1 MSLGITIYRMI
12 PPGLSNENKSPVPLP
27 FFLAFDAGAFYNH
40 PYRSRMH
47 RSFGQDE
54 GTVRDMNR
62 TSIVEEFEELLNVGI
77 ALSSVRDL
85 EKLLDLILKEARR
98 LTRAD
103 AGTLYLVKGD
113 KLVFKVSQCQ
123 SLIERWGEE
132 RMRKMYQSL
141 EMPISRDSIA
151 GYAVLTKKVLNIQ
164 NVQEI
169 PQGSSFRYNPDWDE
183 RANYATQ
190 SMMVVPILNRKDE
203 VVGVLQLINALEGRR
218 VVPFLAENEKLASSL
233 ASQAAVA
240 IENAELTEDLK
251 QAHLDTIFRLG
262 VAAEYRDR
270 ETANH
275 IKRMSHYCAQI
286 GEGLGWADEDVN
298 MILWSSL
305 MHDVGKLGIPDA
317 ILQKPGRLTP
327 EERRLMEFHTIIG
340 GNILKGSEAAVL
352 QQSRIVALTHH
363 EKFDGTGYP
372 QGLKGEEIPLAG
384 RITILA
390 DVFDALSSK
399 RVYKEAL
406 TEEEVLCILA
416 EGQGT
421 FFDPTILDIFLKRM
435 EAMRE
440 IRARFT
446 DRDEDFS
453 KFRNLDHL
461 VIEEEG
467 TPQPASLKRP

>member
-1 MSLGITIYRMI
+1 MR
-12 PPGLSNENKSPVPLP
+12 
-27 FFLAFDAGAFYNH
+27 
-40 PYRSRMH
+40 
-47 RSFGQDE
+47 RSFGRDE
-54 GTVRDMNR
+54 GTMRDTNR
-62 TSIVEEFEELLNVGI
+62 TSIVEDFEELLNVGI
-77 ALSSVRDL
+77 ALSSVHDL

-113 KLVFKVSQCQ
+113 QLTFKVSQCQ

-132 RMRKMYQSL
+132 RMRRMYQSL

-151 GYAVLTKKVLNIQ
+151 GYAALTKKVLNIQ
-164 NVQEI
+164 NVKEI

-183 RANYATQ
+183 RADYATQ
-190 SMMVVPILNRKDE
+190 SMMVVPMLNREDE
-203 VVGVLQLINALEGRR
+203 VVGVLQLINALEGRG
-218 VVPFLAENEKLASSL
+218 VVPFPAENEKLASSL

-286 GEGLGWADEDVN
+286 AEGLGWADEAVN

-352 QQSRIVALTHH
+352 KQSRIVALTHH

-421 FFDPTILDIFLKRM
+421 FFDPMILDIFLKRI

-440 IRARFT
+440 IRARFA
-446 DRDEDFS
+446 DRDEDFI

-461 VIEEEG
+461 VIEEEREVKK
-467 TPQPASLKRP
+467 T

>member
-1 MSLGITIYRMI
+1 MTHRGKFMSLCIIIYKMI
-12 PPGLSNENKSPVPLP
+12 PRGCQTKINFRSTCHSSLPL
-27 FFLAFDAGAFYNH
+27 AEGAFYNH
-40 PYRSRMH
+40 PYSYTMRYSL
-47 RSFGQDE
+47 GQDE
-54 GTVRDMNR
+54 GTIRNMNR
-62 TSIVEEFEELLNVGI
+62 SSIVEDFEELLNVGI
-77 ALSSVRDL
+77 ALSSVHDL
-85 EKLLDLILKEARR
+85 DKLLDLILKEARR

-113 KLVFKVSQCQ
+113 KLIFKVSQCQ

-151 GYAVLTKKVLNIQ
+151 GYAALTKKVLNLP
-164 NVQEI
+164 NVKDI
-169 PQGSSFRYNPDWDE
+169 PPGASFRYNPDWDE
-183 RANYATQ
+183 RADYATQ
-190 SMMVVPILNRKDE
+190 SMMVVPMLNREDK
-203 VVGVLQLINALEGRR
+203 VVGVLQLINASMDGG
-218 VVPFLAENEKLASSL
+218 VVPFLAENEKSASSL

-275 IKRMSHYCAQI
+275 IKRMSHYCAEI
-286 GEGLGWADEDVN
+286 AAGLGWTGEAVN

-305 MHDVGKLGIPDA
+305 MHDVGKLGIPDS
-317 ILQKPGRLTP
+317 ILQKPARLTP

-352 QQSRIVALTHH
+352 KQSRIIALTHH

-372 QGLKGEEIPLAG
+372 RGLKGEEIPLEG

-399 RVYKEAL
+399 RVYKESF
-406 TEEEVLCILA
+406 TEEEVLCILG
-416 EGQGT
+416 EGQGI
-421 FFDPTILDIFLKRM
+421 FFDPMILDIFLNRI

-440 IRARFT
+440 IRPVSRT
-446 DRDEDFS
+446 
-453 KFRNLDHL
+453 
-461 VIEEEG
+461 G
-467 TPQPASLKRP
+467 TKTSSNSGISTTW